1 MKLSQMFDF
10 ITHTVNPLGGGP
22 CPYQCTYCWASELK
36 NRHKWEKYKGPWRI
50 YEKELKQYKP
60 GDFVFPFDMI
70 DIGCPSIPSEIIHKL
85 LSWMRKQPKVKFL
98 LLTKN
103 PEFYI
108 TYGLWIPIN
117 CVLGATIETD
127 IEENISKFSKAPSP
141 SERIEN
147 MKYATI
153 ELPLHDTFISIEP
166 IMKFS
171 PLFANQL
178 SNIRPWA
185 VAIGYDN
192 YKTGLIEPEL
202 SKVMELLSELDKYTL
217 VFIKTLRESLRGE

>member
-1 MKLSQMFDF
+1 MFPF

-22 CPYQCTYCWASELK
+22 CPYACSYCWASDLK
-36 NRHKWEKYKGPWRI
+36 NRHKWEKYVGPWRI
-50 YEKELKQYKP
+50 YEKELKQYKS

-85 LSWMRKQPKVKFL
+85 LTWMRKQPEVKFL

-108 TYGLWIPIN
+108 TYDLWIPSN

-127 IEENISKFSKAPSP
+127 ISELTSKFSRAPTTTK
-141 SERIEN
+141 RIEDL
-147 MKYATI
+147 MWT
-153 ELPLHDTFISIEP
+153 LPILGFDTFVSVEP

-171 PLFANQL
+171 PLFANTL
-178 SNIRPWA
+178 SYLQPWGVA
-185 VAIGYDN
+185 VGYDN
-192 YKTGLIEPEL
+192 YKNGLPEPEL
-202 SKVMELLSELDKYTL
+202 SKTKEFISELEKYTT
-217 VFIKTLRESLRGE
+217 VYKKTLRESSLKGTDK